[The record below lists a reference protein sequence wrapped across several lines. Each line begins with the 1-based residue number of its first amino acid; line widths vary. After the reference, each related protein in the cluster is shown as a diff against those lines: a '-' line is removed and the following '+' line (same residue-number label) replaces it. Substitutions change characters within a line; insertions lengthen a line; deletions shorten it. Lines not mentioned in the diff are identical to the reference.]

1 MLAVRNLILRVL
13 RDSIWQFL
21 GVLLTLVFGILG
33 LLYSIFTLADP
44 ARLIFSA
51 IGIVLIACSLVG
63 IVIVLA
69 LTVGTALS
77 WKIKVPVAL
86 AVVLAVSIAILI
98 VRPVLSA
105 QNNQSPRIVAT
116 TIHPNLIYDDS
127 MHGPHPDNGTWDQT
141 KESGLNTAGAGN
153 CTFEM
158 DGYHISA
165 VDHYRE
171 CKAKITNLTGNF
183 KIEARVTI
191 LAQGSTGGF
200 LLRRQDGTETGYL
213 VEVGATGQCQ
223 VLRDPGTVSLTSSCH
238 TTAENSYL
246 LDVTMSGKQITV
258 EIDNNLVANITDTT
272 YANGII
278 GLYVSGSDS
287 SLLKT
292 EVVFT
297 DVKVWNI

>member
-1 MLAVRNLILRVL
+1 MQKLF
-13 RDSIWQFL
+13 RDPVWQSL
-21 GVLLTLVFGILG
+21 GVALGFVFGTLG
-33 LLYSIFTLADP
+33 LLYSIFTLPNP

-51 IGIVLIACSLVG
+51 ICIVVIACSLVG

-69 LTVGTALS
+69 LTVRTTLP
-77 WKIKVPVAL
+77 WKMKVSSVL
-86 AVVLAVSIAILI
+86 VVVVAVSLAILI
-98 VRPVLSA
+98 ARPALSA
-105 QNNQSPRIVAT
+105 FDISIFSTHA
-116 TIHPNLIYDDS
+116 NLIYDDS

-141 KESGLNTAGAGN
+141 KESRLNTAGAGN

-171 CKAKITNLTGNF
+171 CKAKIPNLTGNF

-213 VEVGATGQCQ
+213 VEVGSTGQCL
-223 VLRDPGTVSLTSSCH
+223 VLRDPGPISLTPSCH

-246 LDVTMSGKQITV
+246 LDVTMSGGQITV
-258 EIDNNLVANITDTT
+258 EIDNNLVANRTDTT
-272 YANGII
+272 YANGMI

-287 SLLKT
+287 SFLKT

-297 DVKVWNI
+297 DVKIWTI